1 MPKVSE
7 QYRADRRAQILAAA
21 ARCVA
26 KEGFHRTTMADVIA
40 AAGLSAGAVYGY
52 FASKQDLIRAL
63 AGEALEPTGERLL
76 RLAERDAPVA
86 LRDVVEELID
96 SATSTYGDRSATI
109 AVQIW
114 AEAAR
119 DPEVG
124 SMAADRFAKLRET
137 VATAVARCQADG
149 TVSVDADPDA
159 VAQVLVGIL
168 DGLVVQQVVDRRVD
182 RDRYVDG
189 LLAITA
195 P

>member
-96 SATSTYGDRSATI
+96 SATSTYGDISPTI

-119 DPEVG
+119 DREVG
-124 SMAADRFAKLRET
+124 SMAADRFTKLRAA

-149 TVSVDADPDA
+149 TVSAAADPAA
-159 VAQVLVGIL
+159 VGLVLVGLL
-168 DGLVVQQVVDRRVD
+168 DGLVVQQVVDRGVD
-182 RDRYVDG
+182 RERYVDG
-189 LLAITA
+189 LVAITA